1 MNGSMTLGT
10 LVAFSGYIGNLI
22 WPMRQLGSLMDLLS
36 RNSASAKKIF
46 NIIER
51 PSKVESKEDSYK
63 GEEVKGDISFKN
75 VFFKYDDKMILKN
88 INLNIKSG
96 STVAIM
102 GPTGSGKTSLLN
114 LIGRY
119 YDVTSG
125 QVLVDDIDV
134 REYHIKNLRERI
146 SVALQKS
153 EIFQST
159 IKENI
164 RWGRENATDTD
175 IANAASIAQAMEFIS
190 TSTDGF
196 DTLVTQQGTSLSGG
210 QKQRIAISRTIL
222 KQSEIII
229 FDDATSALDLK
240 TEASLYSML
249 KNAYPDITKIIIAQR
264 IASVKDADRIV
275 ILDDGHISA
284 VGTHEE
290 LLKNSA
296 IYQDIYNSQLNK
308 K

>member
-1 MNGSMTLGT
+1 ML
-10 LVAFSGYIGNLI
+10 
-22 WPMRQLGSLMDLLS
+22 
-36 RNSASAKKIF
+36 K
-46 NIIER
+46 
-51 PSKVESKEDSYK
+51 
-63 GEEVKGDISFKN
+63 DISFH
-75 VFFKYDDKMILKN
+75 VEP
-88 INLNIKSG
+88 G
-96 STVAIM
+96 QTVGIIGA
-102 GPTGSGKTSLLN
+102 TGSGKSSLIN
-114 LIGRY
+114 LICRF
-119 YDVTSG
+119 YDVNQG
-125 QVLVDDIDV
+125 RVLVDDIDV
-134 REYHIKNLRERI
+134 REYNLKNLRERI

-159 IKENI
+159 IKDNI

-175 IANAASIAQAMEFIS
+175 IADAASIAQAMEFIS

-210 QKQRIAISRTIL
+210 QKQRVAISRAVL
-222 KQSEIII
+222 KNSEILI

-240 TEASLYSML
+240 MEASLYSML
-249 KNAYPDITKIIIAQR
+249 KNAYPDTTKIIIAQR

-284 VGTHEE
+284 VGTHDQ